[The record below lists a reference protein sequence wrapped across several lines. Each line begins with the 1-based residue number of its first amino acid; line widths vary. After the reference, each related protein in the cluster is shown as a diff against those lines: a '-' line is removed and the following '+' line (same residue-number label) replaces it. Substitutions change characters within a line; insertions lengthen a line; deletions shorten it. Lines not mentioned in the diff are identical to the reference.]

1 MPANVET
8 VVHIEM
14 SVGFSKRALDD
25 TNEATSIDRQR
36 PSQREEKLGND
47 HFTDYYASFYV

>member
-8 VVHIEM
+8 VIHIEM
-14 SVGFSKRALDD
+14 SFGFSERALDD
-25 TNEATSIDRQR
+25 INEATSIYRQR
-36 PSQREEKLGND
+36 ANQREDKLRND